1 MVVKLQKYIVFK
13 DGVIIFINDMIRV
26 MLLNS
31 LEYNFWYWEIENIVI
46 FLKVMLDNFV
56 DMDFVNILVKVVF
69 KDLDV

>member
-1 MVVKLQKYIVFK
+1 
-13 DGVIIFINDMIRV
+13 MIRV